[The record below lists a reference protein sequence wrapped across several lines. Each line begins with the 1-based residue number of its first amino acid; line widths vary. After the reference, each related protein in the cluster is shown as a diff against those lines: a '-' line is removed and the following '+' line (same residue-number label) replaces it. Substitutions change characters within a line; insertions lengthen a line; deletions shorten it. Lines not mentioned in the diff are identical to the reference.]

1 MQLGIVST
9 VLPSLTLSFNRS
21 MRSVCSFEGNYAM
34 NRTLTIAEAGVNH
47 NGSIEMAKELIDVA
61 VGAGADIIKFQT
73 FKAEKVI
80 SRSAPK
86 AEYQKKTTAEGESQL
101 EIVKKLELDEAAHRT
116 LIEYCHLRHID
127 FLSSPFDFD
136 SIDLLARTFGLP
148 RLKIPS
154 GEVINGPY
162 LLYIAR
168 TGKPVIL
175 STGMST
181 LAEVEAALGVLAFGY
196 LYRNA
201 RPSLQKF
208 QDAYSS
214 ERGQAVLAKK
224 VTLLHCTTEY
234 PAPFDEVNL
243 KVMATMRAAFGLP
256 VGLSDHTPGIAIPIA
271 AVALGA
277 TVIEKHFTLDRNL
290 PGPDHKASL
299 EPNELRAMVAAIR
312 QVETALGNGVKIP
325 SASERKNRPIARKS
339 LVAAKPIQKGE
350 LFTEENVAVKRP
362 GTGATPML
370 YWEFLGRPATK
381 SYGMDEIVAK

>member
-1 MQLGIVST
+1 MGALI
-9 VLPSLTLSFNRS
+9 
-21 MRSVCSFEGNYAM
+21 
-34 NRTLTIAEAGVNH
+34 IAEAGVNH

-61 VGAGADIIKFQT
+61 AEAGADIIKFQT

-86 AEYQKKTTAEGESQL
+86 AEYQKKTTAESESQL
-101 EIVKKLELDEAAHRT
+101 DMVKRLELDEAAHRI
-116 LIEYCHLRHID
+116 LIEYCQSRHIE
-127 FLSSPFDFD
+127 FLSTPFDFD
-136 SIDLLARTFGLP
+136 SIDLLARTFQLA

-154 GEVINGPY
+154 GEVINGPH
-162 LLYIAR
+162 LLHIAR

-175 STGMST
+175 STGMSA
-181 LAEVEAALGVLAFGY
+181 LAEIETALGVLAFGY
-196 LYRNA
+196 LSKNA

-208 QDAYSS
+208 QDAYCS

-277 TVIEKHFTLDRNL
+277 SVIEKHFTLDRNL

-299 EPNELRAMVAAIR
+299 EPDELKAMIAAIR
-312 QVETALGNGVKIP
+312 QVEAALGNGVKIP
-325 SASERKNRPIARKS
+325 SRSEWKNRSIARKS

-350 LFTEENVAVKRP
+350 LFSEENIAIKRP
-362 GTGATPML
+362 GTGATPMS
-370 YWEFLGRPATK
+370 YWDILGMKASKNYQR
-381 SYGMDEIVAK
+381 DEVISE